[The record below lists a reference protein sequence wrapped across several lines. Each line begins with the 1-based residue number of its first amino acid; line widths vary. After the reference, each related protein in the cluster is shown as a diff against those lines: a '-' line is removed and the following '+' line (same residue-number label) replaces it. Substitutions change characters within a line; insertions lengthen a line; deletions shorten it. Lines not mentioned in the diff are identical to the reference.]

1 MIRLLI
7 DAVKAAVIVADR
19 VCLAVEKNV
28 RPQVSP
34 RLGVGAPSPRPNC
47 AASAGTGGHLPCL
60 HPEWN

>member
-7 DAVKAAVIVADR
+7 DAVKAVVIVADR
-19 VCLAVEKNV
+19 VFLAVENV

-34 RLGVGAPSPRPNC
+34 RLGVGAPSPRPDC